1 MFLLNRPCSEM
12 EVCQMQKQV
21 TVALQT
27 VCDLSMQDYVESE
40 QSVDEQNKIA
50 DKIAELRDS
59 LNPQQK
65 QLLNQLLDDINN
77 SDSRFSYEVFTQ
89 GVLFGMSL
97 ITNTTVA

>member
-1 MFLLNRPCSEM
+1 M

-65 QLLNQLLDDINN
+65 QLLN
-77 SDSRFSYEVFTQ
+77 
-89 GVLFGMSL
+89 
-97 ITNTTVA
+97 

>member
-1 MFLLNRPCSEM
+1 
-12 EVCQMQKQV
+12 MQKQV

-65 QLLNQLLDDINN
+65 QLLNQLLDDIK
-77 SDSRFSYEVFTQ
+77 RV
-89 GVLFGMSL
+89 
-97 ITNTTVA
+97 

>member
-1 MFLLNRPCSEM
+1 
-12 EVCQMQKQV
+12 MQKQV

-77 SDSRFSYEVFTQ
+77 SDE
-89 GVLFGMSL
+89 
-97 ITNTTVA
+97 TVINSV

>member
-1 MFLLNRPCSEM
+1 M

-89 GVLFGMSL
+89 GALFGMSL

>member
-1 MFLLNRPCSEM
+1 
-12 EVCQMQKQV
+12 MQKQV

-77 SDSRFSYEVFTQ
+77 SDSRFSYEVFTH

>member
-1 MFLLNRPCSEM
+1 M

>member
-1 MFLLNRPCSEM
+1 
-12 EVCQMQKQV
+12 MQKQV

-77 SDSRFSYEVFTQ
+77 SDSRFSYEAFAQ

>member
-1 MFLLNRPCSEM
+1 
-12 EVCQMQKQV
+12 MQKQV

-77 SDSRFSYEVFTQ
+77 SDSRFSYEFFAQ

>member
-1 MFLLNRPCSEM
+1 M

-77 SDSRFSYEVFTQ
+77 SDSSFSYEVFTQ

>member
-1 MFLLNRPCSEM
+1 
-12 EVCQMQKQV
+12 MQKQV

-89 GVLFGMSL
+89 G
-97 ITNTTVA
+97 

>member
-1 MFLLNRPCSEM
+1 
-12 EVCQMQKQV
+12 MQKQV

-40 QSVDEQNKIA
+40 QAADEQDIIA
-50 DKIAELRDS
+50 GKIAELRDS

-77 SDSRFSYEVFTQ
+77 SDSRFSYEVFTK

-97 ITNTTVA
+97 IANKTVA